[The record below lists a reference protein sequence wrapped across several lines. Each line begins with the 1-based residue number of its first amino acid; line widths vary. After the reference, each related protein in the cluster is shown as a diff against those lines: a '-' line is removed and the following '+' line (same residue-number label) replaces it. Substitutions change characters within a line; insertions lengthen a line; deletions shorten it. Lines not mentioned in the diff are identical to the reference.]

1 MLSNHL
7 ILFRLA
13 ELMLDREQHV
23 LSVDDLF
30 DDEQIGDFVKSVQI
44 DSPYQQMIL
53 EGVLTESVRDEKLF
67 VSFTVEGYFHYVL
80 GEVIYNQYN
89 HRSSNDLLQLVRNSG
104 LNGVKEGATQC
115 FIRQADRGNIK
126 TILDFID
133 AGEDIANLCVVPL
146 GMAFLSANNSNVL
159 DRLLEHESENDF
171 RVLDA
176 VLQFLDSNN
185 KHQAID
191 GIWQQLIFR
200 LGEFNI
206 KSCGFHKAR
215 MLIQGIAFRKDEFLE
230 SLTGKIMD
238 EGKSYFKG
246 FSRLEKGALLM
257 DYYNL
262 LVNKG
267 QLPLAYRFAMKFGLY
282 AIEPA
287 LLVQHYYNI
296 LYPLLELGKFKKA
309 ESIYLRCE
317 PIYRND
323 GFFLNW
329 SGWIYQSWYELKSG
343 DKTHLET
350 GLGLYQNS
358 TALIDEAYGRYSIRK
373 YQNLENLGYT
383 YNLIEQYDTG
393 LAYLDQAIAIVT
405 KSYRTDITYKLG
417 NLYEMKAGALS
428 DVGRY
433 DDALQHIDKSDQCKL
448 LQVGPETSEMSW
460 NYETR
465 ARILLAM
472 GNRSGAKEAFK
483 KSLDIREAELGSDNE
498 ITKQSRMDYEAI

>member
-1 MLSNHL
+1 
-7 ILFRLA
+7 
-13 ELMLDREQHV
+13 
-23 LSVDDLF
+23 
-30 DDEQIGDFVKSVQI
+30 
-44 DSPYQQMIL
+44 
-53 EGVLTESVRDEKLF
+53 
-67 VSFTVEGYFHYVL
+67 
-80 GEVIYNQYN
+80 
-89 HRSSNDLLQLVRNSG
+89 
-104 LNGVKEGATQC
+104 
-115 FIRQADRGNIK
+115 
-126 TILDFID
+126 
-133 AGEDIANLCVVPL
+133 
-146 GMAFLSANNSNVL
+146 
-159 DRLLEHESENDF
+159 
-171 RVLDA
+171 
-176 VLQFLDSNN
+176 
-185 KHQAID
+185 
-191 GIWQQLIFR
+191 
-200 LGEFNI
+200 
-206 KSCGFHKAR
+206 
-215 MLIQGIAFRKDEFLE
+215 
-230 SLTGKIMD
+230 
-238 EGKSYFKG
+238 
-246 FSRLEKGALLM
+246 EKGALLM

-343 DKTHLET
+343 DKKHLET

-428 DVGRY
+428 DVGHY

-448 LQVGPETSEMSW
+448 LQVGPDTSEMSW

-498 ITKQSRMDYEAI
+498 ITMQSRMDYEAI